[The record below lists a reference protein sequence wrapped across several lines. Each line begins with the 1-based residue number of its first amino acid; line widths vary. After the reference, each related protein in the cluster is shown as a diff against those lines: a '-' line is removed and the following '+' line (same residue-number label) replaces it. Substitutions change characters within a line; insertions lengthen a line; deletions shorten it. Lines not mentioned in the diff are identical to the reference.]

1 MEPSVTYSTSQSVDY
16 LGQIRKWSNTDIIS
30 SYKEI
35 CKQLDICQEKLREE
49 LEQKGRKKLRKSSS
63 HFNQLSQETS
73 QAAQQA
79 QQSQRDDVATIGN
92 FGNILEQQKE
102 EPTLRAE
109 EKHLIRMKNVLW
121 RCMRPSVGC
130 VGKGNKL
137 ASPKTSSQY
146 LRKDIL
152 YSEQQET
159 HSLSNVP
166 RYNRSI
172 KNRRIRRK
180 IRRESTINPYTSY
193 FMQLPRQNI
202 SNNPFANQIFNGINF
217 C

>member
-1 MEPSVTYSTSQSVDY
+1 MEPSVTYSASQSVDY
-16 LGQIRKWSNTDIIS
+16 LGQIRKWSNTDIIY
-30 SYKEI
+30 SYKQI
-35 CKQLDICQEKLREE
+35 CKQLDICQEKLRE
-49 LEQKGRKKLRKSSS
+49 KSSS
-63 HFNQLSQETS
+63 HFNQFSQETA
-73 QAAQQA
+73 QAAHQA
-79 QQSQRDDVATIGN
+79 QQSQRDDVVTIGN
-92 FGNILEQQKE
+92 FGNILKQQKE
-102 EPTLRAE
+102 EPALRAE

-137 ASPKTSSQY
+137 ASPKTSSS
-146 LRKDIL
+146 L

-159 HSLSNVP
+159 HSLSNAP

-202 SNNPFANQIFNGINF
+202 SNNPFVNQIFHGITF
-217 C
+217 R